1 MTTAQRSDPAATFE
15 IQVRGTTTSAVSY
28 AAPGARAMLVLA
40 PGAGAPQSHPWL
52 VAMARAIAERGV
64 AVITFDFLYAH
75 AKRRVPDR
83 GDVLEETWQAV
94 MSNVRGR
101 KEAQGRRL
109 FAGGKSMGGR
119 IATQVAAQGGLGD
132 IAGIVLLGY
141 PLHPPGRPDRL
152 RVAHLPNISV
162 PMLFVQGSR
171 DVFGTPTE
179 LSPFV
184 DSLPAAR
191 LFVVEGGDHS
201 LTPPKR
207 GHDSLPV
214 VMGRVASEIVEFS
227 RLEHTT
233 TGSS

>member
-101 KEAQGRRL
+101 TEAQG
-109 FAGGKSMGGR
+109 
-119 IATQVAAQGGLGD
+119 
-132 IAGIVLLGY
+132 
-141 PLHPPGRPDRL
+141 
-152 RVAHLPNISV
+152 
-162 PMLFVQGSR
+162 
-171 DVFGTPTE
+171 
-179 LSPFV
+179 
-184 DSLPAAR
+184 
-191 LFVVEGGDHS
+191 
-201 LTPPKR
+201 
-207 GHDSLPV
+207 
-214 VMGRVASEIVEFS
+214 
-227 RLEHTT
+227 
-233 TGSS
+233 